1 MKCIITGGNVK
12 VLGRAIHSLSRIGDE
27 LYFEPLEDGLA
38 LRTVNSSRSAYA
50 CFSFAP
56 LFFQQFESGIGEEQD
71 GDQPFRCKLL
81 MKSVLSVFRSLAS
94 LEKTVERCRI
104 TLDPKASRLVIQL
117 LCKYG
122 VTKTHNLSFQES
134 ESLQAVFAK
143 DACPNV
149 LSAPAKVLVD
159 AVVHFPPMLAE
170 VTLVPSSSG
179 KVLFRNYLEEEMDP
193 TKVMLTEMTLHAEE
207 FLHFQVQTEPEI
219 TFCLKEFRGLLSFA
233 ESSNLPVNIHFDS
246 AGRPAV
252 FSVEDSVLEVH
263 FVLATLETNTLSS
276 QNSLRG
282 ADTRTEQRPSN
293 KKEAA
298 PLSDDFLNDDIDS
311 YMIAM
316 ETTIAEEAAAQDLP
330 PPQSPTFP
338 LKASDRGQPLT
349 GDSASSVMTIDTPQR
364 NELSVLH
371 LATDS
376 EGEADEEEDEE
387 VPGTP
392 PNKKFRSLFFGSVL
406 SQTSTANRTG
416 FSQEVL
422 AEDSDGEQ

>member
-1 MKCIITGGNVK
+1 
-12 VLGRAIHSLSRIGDE
+12 
-27 LYFEPLEDGLA
+27 
-38 LRTVNSSRSAYA
+38 
-50 CFSFAP
+50 
-56 LFFQQFESGIGEEQD
+56 
-71 GDQPFRCKLL
+71 

-104 TLDPKASRLVIQL
+104 TLNPKASRLVIQL

-170 VTLVPSSSG
+170 VTLAPSRSG
-179 KVLFRNYLEEEMDP
+179 KVLFRNYLEEETDP

-207 FLHFQVQTEPEI
+207 FLHFQVQTEAEI

-282 ADTRTEQRPSN
+282 ADTKTEQRPSN

-298 PLSDDFLNDDIDS
+298 TLSDDFLNDDIDS

-316 ETTIAEEAAAQDLP
+316 ETTIAEEAAAQTLP
-330 PPQSPTFP
+330 PPRSPTFP
-338 LKASDRGQPLT
+338 FKASDRC
-349 GDSASSVMTIDTPQR
+349 GDSASSVVTIDTPQR

-376 EGEADEEEDEE
+376 EGEADEEEDDE

-416 FSQEVL
+416 VSQEVL

>member
-1 MKCIITGGNVK
+1 MKCIVTGGNVK

-104 TLDPKASRLVIQL
+104 TMNPKASRLVIQL

-143 DACPNV
+143 DECPNV

-170 VTLVPSSSG
+170 VTLVPSHSG
-179 KVLFRNYLEEEMDP
+179 KVLFRNYLEEETDP
-193 TKVMLTEMTLHAEE
+193 SKVMLTEMTLHAEE

-252 FSVEDSVLEVH
+252 FSLEDSVLEVH

-276 QNSLRG
+276 QTSLRG
-282 ADTRTEQRPSN
+282 ADTRTEQRASK
-293 KKEAA
+293 KKEPAA
-298 PLSDDFLNDDIDS
+298 LSDDFLNDDIDS

-316 ETTIAEEAAAQDLP
+316 ETTIAEEAAAQALLP
-330 PPQSPTFP
+330 PRSPTFP
-338 LKASDRGQPLT
+338 LKASDHC
-349 GDSASSVMTIDTPQR
+349 GDSASSVLTIDTPQR

-376 EGEADEEEDEE
+376 EEEDSEKEDEE

-406 SQTSTANRTG
+406 TQTSTANRTG